1 MTDFTTALDAPELSL
16 EDFLAQSGEPTDFS
30 NDGYAISNDD
40 EALWVVRRIAQAQR
54 RVDEVKRQAQVELDR
69 INAWVEANTV
79 KNQKVVDHLETLVG
93 DYLMKVRED
102 EQDGRKSLDFP
113 DGKVTSRVTAPKVA
127 VGDLDAFLE
136 WAEANGKTEW
146 IRVKREADVSTIK
159 KIADL
164 NGDVVIDP
172 ISGAVIEGLVATE
185 GGVSITVATN

>member
-1 MTDFTTALDAPELSL
+1 MTNFANVLDAPELSL

-54 RVDEVKRQAQVELDR
+54 RIDEVKRQAQVELDR
-69 INAWVEANTV
+69 TNTV
-79 KNQKVVDHLETLVG
+79 KNQKVVDHLEVLVG

-102 EQDGRKSLDFP
+102 DQDGRKSLDFP
-113 DGKVTSRVTAPKVA
+113 DGKVTSRVTTPKVS

-136 WAEANGKTEW
+136 WAEANGKTDW
-146 IRVKREADVSTIK
+146 IRVKREADVATIK

-164 NGDVVIDP
+164 NGEAVVDP

-185 GGVSITVATN
+185 GGVSVTVATN